1 MDEGITH
8 QDTPLFEQSQF
19 TKENLYNLDSDD
31 DELDFLKE
39 SQGFDINLRNQMRT
53 EHKAKVK
60 KDLFQ
65 NYDRK
70 YPVVKFDEPKL
81 ETVERGNSDYTY

>member
-1 MDEGITH
+1 M
-8 QDTPLFEQSQF
+8 S
-19 TKENLYNLDSDD
+19 
-31 DELDFLKE
+31 
-39 SQGFDINLRNQMRT
+39 T